1 MEQKVLISLPLSDL
15 QTVIIDCVNVCLK
28 NHNRLSNTPRH
39 IPEPAEE
46 FLSIEEAAKLLH
58 LTVPTMYSKHSRGEL
73 PGVSKRGKRL
83 YFSRKILLEW
93 LEAGRQKT
101 TDEVKQEAESFLNK
115 KGGRNG

>member
-1 MEQKVLISLPLSDL
+1 MNTEVLTLETLPKAVGTLLEKV
-15 QTVIIDCVNVCLK
+15 
-28 NHNRLSNTPRH
+28 NRLETLLTQKQEQPT
-39 IPEPAEE
+39 PEPTEE

-83 YFSRKILLEW
+83 YFSKKILLEW
-93 LEAGRQKT
+93 LEAGTKKT
-101 TDEVKQEAESFLNK
+101 NDEVKQEAESFLNK

>member
-28 NHNRLSNTPRH
+28 NHNRLSTTLKPTS
-39 IPEPAEE
+39 EPAEE

-83 YFSRKILLEW
+83 YFSKKILLAW

-101 TDEVKQEAESFLNK
+101 NKELEAEADEFLSNK
-115 KGGRNG
+115 KRAV